1 MKVSI
6 IIPCYNHS
14 EFLAD
19 AIDTALIQTY
29 QDIEIIVVNDGSTD
43 TSEQVAKRYGNKIKY
58 HYQENKGLSAAR
70 NAGIKLS
77 SGAYIVTLDS
87 DDKLHPDFVLKCVE
101 NIGDND
107 IISTGLQTFGSENR
121 RWITNLEY
129 PKYQNFIQKNHIN
142 CCSLFKRE
150 IWDAIGGYDENM
162 KEGFEDWDF
171 WTRATRAG
179 YDVRVF
185 PEYLFFY
192 RKHKYG
198 SMFTESM
205 KKRDKIIE
213 FMKTKY
219 SHSKRLIDVVYV
231 IGNGSLY
238 SNFELRYSLRSL
250 EKHCTGWRNIYV
262 IGNKVEFLRNVIF
275 HKFIEGSVA
284 GLNILSKIK
293 YACELPQ
300 LSDDFLFINDDHF
313 FFKNMDINEIPYYYD
328 NQYMAD
334 IIKKRS
340 KFDNYRCM
348 IEDTA
353 RLFSN
358 FDYFDVHKPILFNK
372 AKFLQM
378 CHAYEFE
385 KHMHGLLIKSVY
397 CNHFK
402 VNKLICEDL
411 VIRKRHTTEELNE
424 MLIGESIFS
433 ITDDAV
439 NSDLKNFFNNNYPI
453 ASQFEM

>member
-6 IIPCYNHS
+6 VIPCYNHA

-29 QDIEIIVVNDGSTD
+29 KDIEIIVVNDGSTD

-58 HYQENKGLSAAR
+58 HYQKNKGLSAAR
-70 NAGIKLS
+70 NTGIKLS
-77 SGAYIVTLDS
+77 SGYYIVTLDS
-87 DDKLHPDFVLKCVE
+87 DDKLHSDFVSKCVQ
-101 NIGDND
+101 NIGNCD
-107 IISTGLQTFGSENR
+107 IISTGLQAFGSESR
-121 RWITNLEY
+121 SWITNLGY

-150 IWDAIGGYDENM
+150 IWDVIGGYDEKM
-162 KEGFEDWDF
+162 KDGFEDWDF

-179 YDVRVF
+179 YDVRVY

-192 RKHKYG
+192 RKHKGG

-213 FMKTKY
+213 FMRTKY
-219 SHSKRLIDVVYV
+219 SQNKRLIDVVYV
-231 IGNGSLY
+231 IGNGSIN
-238 SNFELRYSLRSL
+238 SDNELRYSLRAL

-262 IGNKVEFLRNVIF
+262 IGNKVGFLRNVIF
-275 HKFIEGSVA
+275 HEFKEGNVK

-293 YACELPQ
+293 YACELPD
-300 LSDDFLFINDDHF
+300 LSEDFLFINDDHF
-313 FFKNMDINEIPYYYD
+313 FLKDIDITEIPYYYD
-328 NQYMAD
+328 NKYMGN
-334 IIKKRS
+334 IIETRS
-340 KFDNYRCM
+340 NIDNYRRM

-353 RLFSN
+353 RLFSD
-358 FDYFDVHKPILFNK
+358 FVYFDVHKPIIYNK
-372 AKFLQM
+372 SKFLQM
-378 CHAYEFE
+378 CQKYEFN

-402 VNKLICEDL
+402 VKKLICDDL
-411 VIRKRHTTEELNE
+411 VLKKRYTTEELNE
-424 MLIGESIFS
+424 ILEGEFIFS
-433 ITDDAV
+433 MTDEAV
-439 NSDLKNFFNNNYPI
+439 NNDLIKFLNNNYPI
-453 ASQFEM
+453 ASQFEA